1 MIPKDDDLGEI
12 IILDDIEEEFFE
24 NSMPDITRKYL
35 ENFKDHMRESFRVA
49 QKKKT
54 TKFI

>member
-24 NSMPDITRKYL
+24 NRMPDITRKYL

-54 TKFI
+54 TKLI